1 MHLLGVLGAL
11 MQTRRDVIPN
21 RPRIEEAI
29 VNAQSQLPILL
40 ERKHDRRR
48 RGRDTMAK
56 KFRHPT
62 RRVSAVAAQSDDAQL
77 QGRADERSA
86 GCPPVTAVYPS
97 WCTRGT
103 GRLQLRMLKGKI
115 VSRSPKQLVHPALR
129 VVRASRHVLHVHAT
143 STGASTSPMS
153 EPSAEPTIR
162 YCLSISLF
170 YVFSDATVLSP
181 SFHPCLQRYFP
192 TLIISIF
199 APERIAEPL
208 ATKYND
214 LSLPQVL
221 MFPHH
226 TLRSTNLHGTLTTP
240 SDAPTQPSWPAHHTL
255 QRYNTTFMAR
265 SPI

>member
-1 MHLLGVLGAL
+1 MSTPPA
-11 MQTRRDVIPN
+11 
-21 RPRIEEAI
+21 
-29 VNAQSQLPILL
+29 L
-40 ERKHDRRR
+40 ERLRRR
-48 RGRDTMAK
+48 
-56 KFRHPT
+56 
-62 RRVSAVAAQSDDAQL
+62 
-77 QGRADERSA
+77 
-86 GCPPVTAVYPS
+86 CPS
-97 WCTRGT
+97 
-103 GRLQLRMLKGKI
+103 
-115 VSRSPKQLVHPALR
+115 
-129 VVRASRHVLHVHAT
+129 
-143 STGASTSPMS
+143 
-153 EPSAEPTIR
+153 PSAEPTIR

-208 ATKYND
+208 ATKHND

-255 QRYNTTFMAR
+255 RRYNTTFMAR
-265 SPI
+265 SPHSSTLQHNLHGPLTTLFTLQHNLHGPLTHLKRN